1 MEQQDEF
8 KICVQQQEQY
18 YLFPPHFVQFQ
29 TGNTD
34 HKNWSMNKE
43 ENRSNFGIFDE
54 GISFISYFV
63 NINCQKIIY
72 NRRKNIFIINDASIL
87 APDVCS

>member
-1 MEQQDEF
+1 
-8 KICVQQQEQY
+8 
-18 YLFPPHFVQFQ
+18 
-29 TGNTD
+29 
-34 HKNWSMNKE
+34 MNKE
-43 ENRSNFGIFDE
+43 ENRSNFGILEE

-72 NRRKNIFIINDASIL
+72 NRRKKIFIIYDASIL

>member
-1 MEQQDEF
+1 
-8 KICVQQQEQY
+8 
-18 YLFPPHFVQFQ
+18 
-29 TGNTD
+29 
-34 HKNWSMNKE
+34 MNKE
-43 ENRSNFGIFDE
+43 ENRSNFGIFEE

-63 NINCQKIIY
+63 NINCRKIIY

>member
-43 ENRSNFGIFDE
+43 ENRSNFGIFEE

-63 NINCQKIIY
+63 NINCRKIIY